1 MSMAVVGSKEPLG
14 EKQAK
19 DEKKYL
25 EKYGLGNLSP
35 EDLIILKKITTDL
48 FASKWFKASQAL
60 RFAKVEEQAEVAY
73 LNTLVEQNWLII
85 KKLDEISRKLTKQQT

>member
-1 MSMAVVGSKEPLG
+1 MAVAGSKESQL

-25 EKYGLGNLSP
+25 EKYGLENLSP
-35 EDLIILKKITTDL
+35 EDLIILKRITTDL

-60 RFAKVEEQAEVAY
+60 RFAKIEEQAEVAY
-73 LNTLVEQNWLII
+73 LNALVEQNWLII
-85 KKLDEISRKLTKQQT
+85 KKLDEISKKLAKQQT